1 MNLAK
6 LFKLPK
12 KLGDSMLISLINN
25 MVDYLRTYDSVIKVD
40 DNGNVIIETFD
51 EAMNFNSNGG
61 SILFNTA
68 GPDDDYDDFKV
79 KAGYI
84 ELESI
89 EQSDI
94 LLKSDGSLIL
104 ETLQNNWI
112 YLQSGGRITLESN
125 NGKSIYL
132 NSSGEINISSDNACN
147 IYLNADDVL
156 SLQAN
161 SNVYIESG
169 NGGSI
174 NIDSNV
180 YITDNNGAFIELD
193 SSIAIQAEEGA
204 RIVLTDSIII
214 TANMPINITSN
225 TGDIY
230 LKATHNGVTLESGD
244 GEGTYLHAI
253 DQSENKETTIEQY
266 GNGIIYRQKHGSAN
280 EIYFRIDADGKI
292 YGTTINKTIDYELVN
307 NSTTNDHIM
316 KFILRSPFD
325 NNTEAINV
333 TEDNSESGDITIN
346 CSNINCIGL
355 LEVFANNTDYNTNS
369 AVTVKLLYVM
379 EDGDEHEFIKS
390 YDFMGIHDN
399 PLTRI
404 EIPVD
409 LNHLEKFT
417 IIYDNDYC
425 YTADTLIT
433 LADGSTK
440 QVKDIT
446 YDDELKVWNF
456 DEGKDDVAKPL
467 WIKRTEHAKSYQLVT
482 LSDGNTIKL
491 CGSDGKYHC
500 MFDVTEQKFNHAV
513 DCIGHEVYTENG
525 IATVVSIEEVKE
537 KVDHYNIV
545 TNYHMNLY
553 ANHIL
558 TSTEKNNIY
567 PIADMKFV
575 KDDRKIVP
583 YEEFEKAHISREYYD
598 GWRAGEW
605 SEPLKDVITHLRRR
619 KMYAKPQKRVK
630 DGLRTDYFG

>member
-25 MVDYLRTYDSVIKVD
+25 MVDYLRNYDSAIKVD
-40 DNGNVIIETFD
+40 DNRYIHLKTDDLYLET
-51 EAMNFNSNGG
+51 NH
-61 SILFNTA
+61 
-68 GPDDDYDDFKV
+68 DDDFDIYTVKNLYIGTREGSDFTISSDNMLSLYADNSISIQSDDVINLISNSTMNLTTGDERDINLTSDGGITLYTNNGFGINLYSD
-79 KAGYI
+79 GYI
-84 ELESI
+84 ELSSDNEENIILTSDAGITLATGNEYEINLISNGSI
-89 EQSDI
+89 V
-94 LLKSDGSLIL
+94 
-104 ETLQNNWI
+104 
-112 YLQSGGRITLESN
+112 LQSENDNVIKLKAGGGDYDRELI
-125 NGKSIYL
+125 L
-132 NSSGEINISSDNACN
+132 NSSGNGLNYKQDDNIYFQIDEYGNVMALDDEENLINISHFIPTKSEINIDVVPNISGQRNITMNITTVFGTQSKQITNSTQVITINYNTQNPYVIISFTGDGLNYSDSGKAIFYKGDGYTLEMDINK
-147 IYLNADDVL
+147 
-156 SLQAN
+156 SL
-161 SNVYIESG
+161 
-169 NGGSI
+169 
-174 NIDSNV
+174 
-180 YITDNNGAFIELD
+180 
-193 SSIAIQAEEGA
+193 
-204 RIVLTDSIII
+204 II
-214 TANMPINITSN
+214 PNITSI
-225 TGDIY
+225 TRI
-230 LKATHNGVTLESGD
+230 
-244 GEGTYLHAI
+244 
-253 DQSENKETTIEQY
+253 TIE
-266 GNGIIYRQKHGSAN
+266 
-280 EIYFRIDADGKI
+280 E
-292 YGTTINKTIDYELVN
+292 
-307 NSTTNDHIM
+307 
-316 KFILRSPFD
+316 P
-325 NNTEAINV
+325 
-333 TEDNSESGDITIN
+333 
-346 CSNINCIGL
+346 
-355 LEVFANNTDYNTNS
+355 
-369 AVTVKLLYVM
+369 
-379 EDGDEHEFIKS
+379 
-390 YDFMGIHDN
+390 
-399 PLTRI
+399 
-404 EIPVD
+404 
-409 LNHLEKFT
+409 
-417 IIYDNDYC
+417 YC

-575 KDDRKIVP
+575 KNDRKIVP

-605 SEPLKDVITHLRRR
+605 NEPLKDVITHLRRR